1 MNCQAVIQMLGGFVN
16 ISMNFVTFYH
26 LLSTNWVSATE
37 CQALFWVKW
46 ILYVKLTN
54 KANRFCSIKQGAM
67 MENDQE
73 RSTLESY
80 NRPL

>member
-1 MNCQAVIQMLGGFVN
+1 MLGGFVN
-16 ISMNFVTFYH
+16 ISMNFVIFCH
-26 LLSTNWVSATE
+26 LLSTNWVSTLE

-67 MENDQE
+67 MRMIRRDLLFRELQQTSLM
-73 RSTLESY
+73 R
-80 NRPL
+80 